1 MKKKLLACALA
12 LWACAAASADWTL
25 SEDGATVID
34 TRAGLAWPRCVEG
47 MRWSGK
53 TCTGQPRLLDRAE
66 ATALATGRWKAEG
79 VDWRL
84 PRVPELQRL
93 IDKST
98 SPPGLNPALFPAA
111 PGGWHWSATANV
123 SGRGGNPYNYGT
135 VMQGQGG
142 AGAGQMAMINGW
154 AVNLSTGEASGDTA
168 RSSRLPVR
176 LVRSHI
182 LQTTPRSEKP

>member
-1 MKKKLLACALA
+1 MKKQNLLACALA
-12 LWACAAASADWTL
+12 LWACAAAGADWTL

-34 TRAGLAWPRCVEG
+34 TRAGLAWSRCVEG

-66 ATALATGRWKAEG
+66 ATALATGRWKTEG
-79 VDWRL
+79 MDWRL

-93 IDKST
+93 IDKSA

-142 AGAGQMAMINGW
+142 AGQAAMINGW